1 MSEPNACPTCKGPL
15 ELVDFAH
22 DTKTA
27 VWCPS
32 CNVTWAPMDRQPPAR
47 PEPEPEID
55 RSQIV
60 WARQIKEGIV
70 RRQAIREELRRQR
83 KASA

>member
-1 MSEPNACPTCKGPL
+1 
-15 ELVDFAH
+15 
-22 DTKTA
+22 
-27 VWCPS
+27 
-32 CNVTWAPMDRQPPAR
+32 MDRQPPAR